1 MGGYSINKELA
12 CASKTN
18 EEVGVQDLL
27 DFLVCFFSYA
37 VCRRV
42 LLYISLLLVSGL
54 AMITTGL
61 VREHLTNKLRIIGFT
76 VESKL
81 ALIC

>member
-12 CASKTN
+12 RASKRN

-37 VCRRV
+37 VYRRV

-61 VREHLTNKLRIIGFT
+61 VREHLTNQLQHNWLY
-76 VESKL
+76 S
-81 ALIC
+81 